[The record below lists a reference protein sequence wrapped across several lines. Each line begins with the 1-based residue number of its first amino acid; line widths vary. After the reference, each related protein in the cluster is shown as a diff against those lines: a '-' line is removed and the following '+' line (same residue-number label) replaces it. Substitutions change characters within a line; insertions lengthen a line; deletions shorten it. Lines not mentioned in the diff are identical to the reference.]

1 MRYEVG
7 GVEIRYLA
15 FTFSVTAL
23 VAAFFF
29 GYFFKYPALDP
40 LDHPLI
46 LASIAM
52 IVVFFPFGLTD
63 FARIKRIEEAERRLP
78 DFLRDLAGHTNFGT
92 PMSEAILRS
101 SENNYGPLSS
111 EIEHLAGMIKL
122 GIPVETALND
132 FGKRLKSTSI
142 IRVGK
147 IIKKASESGSNTSD
161 VISLVSSFT
170 TQTYLM
176 RESRFADMRSY
187 STTLATSFGVF
198 LFVIVM
204 LDTFF
209 FPQISGGS
217 LSGGS
222 SGGVLSIGSA
232 NSFFQIE
239 RLFSAGVIVQSAASG
254 LISGV
259 FRDGRLTSGALMSG
273 ILVMISIVVLGIIG
287 VM

>member
-1 MRYEVG
+1 MKGEVVGIELRYIALTGSV
-7 GVEIRYLA
+7 LA
-15 FTFSVTAL
+15 IFATFFT
-23 VAAFFF
+23 
-29 GYFFKYPALDP
+29 GYFFKAGDIDP
-40 LDHPLI
+40 LVHPLT
-46 LASIAM
+46 LSTIAL
-52 IVVFFPFGLTD
+52 ITLFFPFGLAD
-63 FARIKRIEEAERRLP
+63 FARVKRIEEAERRLP

-101 SENNYGPLSS
+101 AENRYGPLSI
-111 EIEHLAGMIKL
+111 EIEHLAGMVKL

-132 FGKRLKSTSI
+132 FGKRLKSQSI

-176 RESRFADMRSY
+176 RESRYADMRSY

-209 FPQISGGS
+209 FPQIAGGS
-217 LSGGS
+217 PTG
-222 SGGVLSIGSA
+222 GGVLSL
-232 NSFFQIE
+232 NSSSYGLIE
-239 RLFSAGVIVQSAASG
+239 KLFSAGVIVQSAASG

-259 FRDGRLTSGALMSG
+259 FRDGRLTSGAMMSG
-273 ILVMISIVVLGIIG
+273 ILVLISMVVLEVIG
-287 VM
+287 VL

>member
-1 MRYEVG
+1 MKYEVG
-7 GVEIRYLA
+7 VVELRY
-15 FTFSVTAL
+15 VAL
-23 VAAFFF
+23 LSSAALLFVLFFL
-29 GYFFKYPALDP
+29 GYYFNINSINP
-40 LDHPLI
+40 LIHPLTDSTIGMII
-46 LASIAM
+46 L
-52 IVVFFPFGLTD
+52 FLPFGMAD
-63 FARIKRIEEAERRLP
+63 FARVKRIEEAERRLP

-101 SENNYGPLSS
+101 VENNYGPLSS
-111 EIEHLAGMIKL
+111 EIEHLSGMIKL

-132 FGKRLKSTSI
+132 FGKRLKSPSI

-204 LDTFF
+204 LDVFF
-209 FPQISGGS
+209 FPQISGGVG
-217 LSGGS
+217 SGG
-222 SGGVLSIGSA
+222 GGVLSIDSTGYGL
-232 NSFFQIE
+232 IE
-239 RLFSAGVIVQSAASG
+239 KLFSAGVIVQSAASG

-273 ILVMISIVVLGIIG
+273 ILVLISLVVLTVIG

>member
-1 MRYEVG
+1 MKTEIGGIELRYVA
-7 GVEIRYLA
+7 LA
-15 FTFSVTAL
+15 GSLL
-23 VAAFFF
+23 VIFIMFFF
-29 GYFFKYPALDP
+29 GYFFKINDLNPVV
-40 LDHPLI
+40 HPLT
-46 LASIAM
+46 LSSIAM
-52 IVVFFPFGLTD
+52 VILFFPFGLAD
-63 FARIKRIEEAERRLP
+63 FARVKRIEEAERRLP

-101 SENNYGPLSS
+101 AENRYGPLSM
-111 EIEHLAGMIKL
+111 EIEHLAGMVKL

-132 FGKRLKSTSI
+132 FGKRLKSPSI

-209 FPQISGGS
+209 FPQIAGGG
-217 LSGGS
+217 LSGG
-222 SGGVLSIGSA
+222 GVLNLASSSYGL
-232 NSFFQIE
+232 IE
-239 RLFSAGVIVQSAASG
+239 KLFSAGVIVQSAASG

-259 FRDGRLTSGALMSG
+259 FRDGRLTSGAMMSG
-273 ILVMISIVVLGIIG
+273 ILVMISMVVLLIIG
-287 VM
+287 VL

>member
-1 MRYEVG
+1 MRYEFK
-7 GVEIRYLA
+7 GVELRYIAL
-15 FTFSVTAL
+15 TVSVMFVFVML
-23 VAAFFF
+23 FV
-29 GYFFKYPALDP
+29 GYLFKYQTLDP
-40 LDHPLI
+40 LVHPLT
-46 LASIAM
+46 LATISM
-52 IVVFFPFGLTD
+52 IIIFFPFGLAD
-63 FARIKRIEEAERRLP
+63 FARVKRIEDAERRLP

-101 SENNYGPLSS
+101 AENNYGPLSK
-111 EIEHLAGMIKL
+111 EIQHLAGMIKL

-132 FGKRLKSTSI
+132 FGKRLKSKSV
-142 IRVGK
+142 IRAGK

-170 TQTYLM
+170 TQTYLL

-209 FPQISGGS
+209 FPQISGGG
-217 LSGGS
+217 LSGGN
-222 SGGVLSIGSA
+222 VLSVGSA
-232 NSFFQIE
+232 SSYSAIE
-239 RLFSAGVIVQSAASG
+239 KLFSAGVIVQSAASG

-259 FRDGRLTSGALMSG
+259 FRDGRLTSGAMMSG
-273 ILVMISIVVLGIIG
+273 ILVMISLVVLSVIG